1 MIERCGNK
9 IMKLKKNKN
18 NLILILITFF
28 IILSFTISIF
38 AAETATID
46 EQLEQLRDILN
57 SSSNYSDFQKNQMLL
72 PVLKGL
78 LESGVSFE
86 GTKNIIENSLKK
98 SFDAYSIKQV
108 FDVILDTQQEG
119 LPAESL
125 ISKVIEGFAK
135 NANKT
140 IIISVISAKAV
151 NLRKANEILS
161 EARQEGLEI
170 NDGEEMIKILADSL
184 ENDVPQESLSWLV
197 KTATAEGKSIL
208 EISEISEE
216 LSYLSLLVTDSG
228 LSSEEISLLFKKA
241 IENSTNIEEMCENI
255 QTGLETQIST
265 AKTETGG
272 TVTPSTTTDSG
283 TLPGSSTE
291 SPTEVGETSPTNESG
306 EAPTETGG
314 TPEPSPTP
322 PADETPSP
330 PEN

>member
-1 MIERCGNK
+1 MISKNK
-9 IMKLKKNKN
+9 IKNAT
-18 NLILILITFF
+18 ILSLITLLT
-28 IILSFTISIF
+28 ILSFTISIF

-57 SSSNYSDFQKNQMLL
+57 SSPSYSDFQKNQMLL
-72 PVLKGL
+72 PALQGI

-86 GTKNIIENSLKK
+86 DTKEIVENSVKK
-98 SFDAYSIKQV
+98 LTDAYDMKDIFDALLETKKKGLFTVSIINK
-108 FDVILDTQQEG
+108 INEG
-119 LPAESL
+119 L
-125 ISKVIEGFAK
+125 AK
-135 NANKT
+135 NAGKVE
-140 IIISVISAKAV
+140 IILAISTKAE
-151 NLRKANEILS
+151 NLRKAAEILT

-170 NDGEEMIKILADSL
+170 SGEKEMVGILADSL
-184 ENDVPQESLSWLV
+184 ENDVPQESLSWLI
-197 KTATAEGKSIL
+197 KTGTSEGKSVM

-216 LSYLSLLVTDSG
+216 LSYLSLLATDSG

-241 IENSTNIEEMCENI
+241 IENSTNIEEICENI

-265 AKTETGG
+265 AKTVPGG
-272 TVTPSTTTDSG
+272 AVKPSAISDSG
-283 TLPGSSTE
+283 TLPTSSTG
-291 SPTEVGETSPTNESG
+291 SPLEVGETPTQEAG